1 MQPGPARIDLDP
13 RVGAGADEA
22 GLPIDAGDGDID
34 ADDHMAEQSASNH
47 LKTLL
52 HPDVL
57 EHRTRLRSDA
67 RIVRIEDRSL
77 LAFGVARA

>member
-13 RVGAGADEA
+13 RVGTRADEA

-34 ADDHMAEQSASNH
+34 ADDHITEQSARDQ

-52 HPDVL
+52 HPDVM
-57 EHRTRLRSDA
+57 EHRTRLRGDA
-67 RIVRIEDRSL
+67 RVLGIEDCSL
-77 LAFGVARA
+77 LAVGVARA